1 MMHFMLVWFALYW
14 LPTIIALVRHAPS
27 APGIAL
33 LNFFLGWT
41 GIFWIVA
48 LVWALSS
55 TARPQVIVHVDGG
68 RTIISR

>member
-1 MMHFMLVWFALYW
+1 MHFLVIWFAMYW

-41 GIFWIVA
+41 GIGWIVA
-48 LVWALSS
+48 LIWALTSAP
-55 TARPQVIVHVDGG
+55 TPQIIVRIDGN
-68 RTIISR
+68 RATIVK

>member
-1 MMHFMLVWFALYW
+1 MHFMLIWFALYW

-41 GIFWIVA
+41 GIFWIIA
-48 LVWALSS
+48 LIWALTSVP
-55 TARPQVIVHVDGG
+55 TQIIVRIDGN
-68 RTIISR
+68 RATISK

>member
-1 MMHFMLVWFALYW
+1 MMHFMLMWFALYW

-33 LNFFLGWT
+33 LNFCIGW
-41 GIFWIVA
+41 IIA

-55 TARPQVIVHVDGG
+55 SVRPQVIVHVDGG

>member
-1 MMHFMLVWFALYW
+1 MMHFMLIWFALYW

-41 GIFWIVA
+41 VIGWIMS
-48 LVWALSS
+48 LVWSLA
-55 TARPQVIVHVDGG
+55 AVQPAQIVVHVNSDG
-68 RTIISR
+68 RVISK

>member
-1 MMHFMLVWFALYW
+1 MMHFMLIWFALYW
-14 LPTIIALVRHAPS
+14 LPTIIALVRHAPA

-33 LNFFLGWT
+33 VNFFFGWT
-41 GIFWIVA
+41 GIGWIVA

-55 TARPQVIVHVDGG
+55 APRPQVIVHLDGG